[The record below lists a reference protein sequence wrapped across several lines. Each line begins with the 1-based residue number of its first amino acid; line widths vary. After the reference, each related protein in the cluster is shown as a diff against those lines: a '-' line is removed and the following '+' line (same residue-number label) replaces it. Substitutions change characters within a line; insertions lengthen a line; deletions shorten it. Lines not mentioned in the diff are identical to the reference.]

1 MEIISFAEILTAV
14 VMVVGG
20 QQSLEYYR
28 RKKLRNGNSSSDRR
42 RDSLSSADREFVSNC
57 FTTLGMQLTNE
68 RLKQTRDIEAF
79 VRTENEATREVIRS
93 RD

>member
-28 RKKLRNGNSSSDRR
+28 RKKLRDGNAGSDRR
-42 RDSLSSADREFVSNC
+42 RDSLSSADREFMKGC
-57 FTTLGMQLTNE
+57 FDTLGMQLTND
-68 RLKQTRDIEAF
+68 RLQQTREIEAF